1 MKTFIPKEKFGSC
14 LIRGPEGRILWQ
26 QSTSPYNVNLA
37 ECLSAMIKCARVNNW
52 KDACS
57 FAHQLFIS
65 GEEVEHWAWLHLR
78 THCVEDIGP
87 ANPNSI
93 LIISELER
101 SYFDLAAGSERRY
114 LTGFW
119 AVRFLSSCLKDRSND
134 EHYAK
139 MIIELRENATIPSIP
154 DNAYDFHITKG
165 KEMGRG
171 MTHFFKDATQ
181 LSPISN
187 QYDSENQSRKF
198 LIDRAMEF
206 DENKE

>member
-1 MKTFIPKEKFGSC
+1 
-14 LIRGPEGRILWQ
+14 
-26 QSTSPYNVNLA
+26 
-37 ECLSAMIKCARVNNW
+37 
-52 KDACS
+52 
-57 FAHQLFIS
+57 QLFIS

-139 MIIELRENATIPSIP
+139 MIIELRENETIPSIP

-198 LIDRAMEF
+198 LIDRAME
-206 DENKE
+206 